1 MKQNKIPKNI
11 TEYTRVY
18 ILYSTHDKEKDAQ
31 EVIKNLENRSYRTL
45 LRHYNNKIVVYKS
58 LTPDN

>member
-18 ILYSTHDKEKDAQ
+18 ILYSVHNKEKDAQ
-31 EVIKNLENRSYRTL
+31 EVIKNLENRGYRTL
-45 LRHYNNKIVVYKS
+45 LRHYNSKMVVYKEPN
-58 LTPDN
+58 TR